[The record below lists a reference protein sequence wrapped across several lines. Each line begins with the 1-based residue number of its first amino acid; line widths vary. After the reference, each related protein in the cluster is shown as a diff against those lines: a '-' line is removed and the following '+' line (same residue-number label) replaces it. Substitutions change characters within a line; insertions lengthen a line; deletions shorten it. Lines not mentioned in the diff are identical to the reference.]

1 MAELVQQLWV
11 CPCTCPS
18 LHMRSYVSDVCLCV
32 CGSGC
37 VPCFSQ
43 CNVSQVVLVMS
54 RKSNLRAGRR
64 RHTLTGTSTGTF
76 LTSTAQHEGWGGEDG
91 GSDRCPHKYVHSSSP
106 ISEGKSSSFF
116 LFFQITNTH
125 TRSTF
130 LKLHLKQCPSG
141 TLVMLHCTLINLTVQ
156 KQGFPSMQHVGLFF
170 PLTCT
175 SKTGHNCRL
184 YFL

>member
-106 ISEGKSSSFF
+106 VSEGKSSSFF
-116 LFFQITNTH
+116 SNNQHTH
-125 TRSTF
+125 TLYFSETSSETMPFRHIGHAP
-130 LKLHLKQCPSG
+130 LHSHKSYSPKARISINAARG
-141 TLVMLHCTLINLTVQ
+141 TLLPTYMYV
-156 KQGFPSMQHVGLFF
+156 
-170 PLTCT
+170 
-175 SKTGHNCRL
+175 
-184 YFL
+184 